1 MLTKHPLHWNL
12 VTVASLFLVL
22 TSALILSNGLDE
34 ACIFL
39 ALRVSSLTT
48 ALPFFLVFAMQP
60 LQRLGLTREMGLWA
74 QQYARDLWVIA
85 AVSHLIHLA
94 QIGLYYTLGRSCS
107 AISWALTAPMW
118 LILVWF
124 AGLAIVQP
132 SWFNSICADDSAAEY
147 VAEKAP
153 LTRARLYQLGS
164 WYVWLIFV
172 GAFVG
177 GAAAQHLLFYNLPAA
192 ILFIAAA
199 ILRVLPRRIVPA
211 H

>member
-1 MLTKHPLHWNL
+1 MLAEHPLHWSL
-12 VTVASLFLVL
+12 VTVSSLFLVL

-34 ACIFL
+34 ASIFL

-60 LQRLGLTREMGLWA
+60 LQRLRITREMGLWA
-74 QQYARDLWVIA
+74 QQHARDLWVIA

-94 QIGLYYTLGRSCS
+94 QIGLYYSLGQSCS

-118 LILVWF
+118 LILIVF

-132 SWFNSICADDSAAEY
+132 SWFNFICAAEY
-147 VAEKAP
+147 AAEKAP
-153 LTRARLYQLGS
+153 SSKARLYQLGS

-177 GAAAQHLLFYNLPAA
+177 GATAQHLLFYNLPAA